1 MPAERIL
8 ILGGTNEARGLARAM
23 VEEGFSVVT
32 SLAGVTATPHL
43 PAGEVRRG
51 GFGGEAG
58 LAEYIGNESVRAVVD
73 ATHPYATQISRHAHG
88 AAQTAKIPYL
98 RLERPP
104 WRAEPG
110 DRWIDVASIAD
121 AVAVLPSG
129 ARPFV
134 TIGRKEISRFFIR
147 TDLAGVAR
155 MIENPD
161 VSPPPG
167 WTIIQARPP
176 FGLQAEIKLLE
187 AHRITHLV
195 TKNSGG
201 ELTRAKLLAA
211 REGKIPVVIIARPA
225 KPAAPSHSTAEAL
238 LPALRQMLSP

>member
-1 MPAERIL
+1 MRAERIL
-8 ILGGTNEARGLARAM
+8 ILGGTGEARGLAQALID
-23 VEEGFSVVT
+23 EGFSVVT
-32 SLAGVTATPHL
+32 SLAGVTTSPHL

-58 LAEYIGNESVRAVVD
+58 LVEYIGHDSIRAVVD
-73 ATHPYATQISRHAHG
+73 ATHPYAAQISRHAHE
-88 AAQTAKIPYL
+88 AAQTAKVPYL

-104 WRAEPG
+104 WRAETG
-110 DRWIDVASIAD
+110 DRWIEVASIAD
-121 AVAVLPSG
+121 AVAALPSG

-134 TIGRKEISRFFIR
+134 TIGRKEISRFFAR

-155 MIENPD
+155 MIEDPD

-167 WTIIQARPP
+167 WTIVQARPP
-176 FGLQAEIKLLE
+176 FDIQAEIKLLQ
-187 AHRITHLV
+187 AHHITHLV

-201 ELTRAKLLAA
+201 ELTRTKLLAA
-211 REGKIPVVIIARPA
+211 REGKIPVVIIARPP
-225 KPAAPSHSTAEAL
+225 KPSAPSHSTVEAL